1 MPWIRLDDQIAHHKK
16 FLAAGPMASWL
27 WVCGQSYSARYLT
40 DGFVPSA
47 ALHSLGS
54 VLNPKRYADKLVEV
68 GLWEC
73 AEGGYRVHDYHDYQ
87 PTAEEVRHTRE
98 VRREAGREGGKRS
111 GERRTGR
118 NTSEANGKQNASGLL
133 GACFDNVEAKPNP
146 VPEKNV
152 RTVARWR
159 HVFHG
164 LCKTLARRATNR
176 SPEPRAPSPHLDAE
190 HGTRRRSG
198 PSRRSSG
205 SRASNSNR
213 RPGTTKRTSPPTSR
227 PPALSAVCP
236 TTAAAPT
243 RPSRANE
250 SRDGAGWLEPRLWRP
265 PTTTTTEVCIEPQG
279 PGFADGDA
287 SRTTRPES
295 GIVSSCD

>member
-146 VPEKNV
+146 VPVPVPGTPEERKNGGA
-152 RTVARWR
+152 VAPR
-159 HVFHG
+159 FP
-164 LCKTLARRATNR
+164 RAVQN
-176 SPEPRAPSPHLDAE
+176 SGPEGDEPEPRAPSSEPPP
-190 HGTRRRSG
+190 RRRTRDVPKVRTIAALIRLEG
-198 PSRRSSG
+198 IQLEPEAGHDEADIAADVKTACAERGLPYDSRSANSAIESERVKRRRG
-205 SRASNSNR
+205 LARAS
-213 RPGTTKRTSPPTSR
+213 PLAPPDDDH
-227 PPALSAVCP
+227 
-236 TTAAAPT
+236 
-243 RPSRANE
+243 
-250 SRDGAGWLEPRLWRP
+250 DGG
-265 PTTTTTEVCIEPQG
+265 VH
-279 PGFADGDA
+279 
-287 SRTTRPES
+287 
-295 GIVSSCD
+295 